1 MLNIIPLCINR
12 YKVFCQLY
20 HIAVAPSEPRDVSV
34 RLVTPLTVEVSWR
47 EPAVPNGQIVL
58 YTVYAV
64 IAGSKPDRRRRQA
77 VADLPGGIKEV

>member
-1 MLNIIPLCINR
+1 M
-12 YKVFCQLY
+12 
-20 HIAVAPSEPRDVSV
+20 SV

-47 EPAVPNGQIVL
+47 EPAVPNGQIFR

-77 VADLPGGIKEV
+77 VADLPGGIKQVLIIIVCVKCSNMHLIPDPHNQ